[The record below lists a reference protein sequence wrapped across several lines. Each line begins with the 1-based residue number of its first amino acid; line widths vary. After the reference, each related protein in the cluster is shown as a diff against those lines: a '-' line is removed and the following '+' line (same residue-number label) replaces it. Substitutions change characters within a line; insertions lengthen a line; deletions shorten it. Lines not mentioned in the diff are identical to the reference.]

1 MSTHIL
7 LTVRLLAVLSLAT
20 TAFSAGTTF
29 KCNSQTASMFHQD
42 CVVAANQLVLS
53 LTRDDSQ
60 THIPNDDIMHS
71 YMNCQATLQASGGE
85 KTIQGPSLLLSFAQI
100 GARCQDG
107 TFASEGGTI
116 DGTLKGTASWKRE
129 SPPIKPRSRPD
140 KGAISPPSRL
150 FRRNQPDVMTPS
162 QQLGKRADMMSAKK
176 GANGDIYRL
185 MLASSAGLADIAP
198 SSSKV
203 GSTFVQRSREFLQHN
218 FHRTD
223 GSDLVFGNAYPISG
237 SHVSVVSLGVKL
249 RGGQKSWNDFI
260 QSQKDNGETVKSLIS
275 DGLTMFATN
284 KYVAAYFI
292 VLNNSGQ
299 QVFSFMVYGYDS
311 VDTPVPSS

>member
-1 MSTHIL
+1 MSTHL
-7 LTVRLLAVLSLAT
+7 LLAVRLLAVLSLAT
-20 TAFSAGTTF
+20 TTLSAGTTY

-42 CVVAANQLVLS
+42 CVTAANQLVLS
-53 LTRDDSQ
+53 LTRDDSL

-71 YMNCQATLQASGGE
+71 YMNCQATLQATGGE
-85 KTIQGPSLLLSFAQI
+85 KTIEGPSLLLSFAQI

-107 TFASEGGTI
+107 TFATQGGTI
-116 DGTLKGTASWKRE
+116 DGTLKGVANWKRE
-129 SPPIKPRSRPD
+129 SSTIKPRSKPD
-140 KGAISPPSRL
+140 KGSIWAPSRL
-150 FRRNQPDVMTPS
+150 FRRNQPDLMTPS
-162 QQLGKRADMMSAKK
+162 QELNKRADMMSAKK

-185 MLASSAGLADIAP
+185 MVGSSAGVADIAP

-203 GSTFVQRSREFLQHN
+203 SSTFVQRSREFLQHN
-218 FHRTD
+218 FKRTD
-223 GSDLVFGNAYPISG
+223 ASDLVFGNAYPISG
-237 SHVSVVSLGVKL
+237 SHVSVISLGVKL
-249 RGGQKSWNDFI
+249 RGGQKSWSEFI
-260 QSQKDNGETVKSLIS
+260 QGQKDNGETVQSLIA

-299 QVFSFMVYGYDS
+299 QVFDFLIYGYDS